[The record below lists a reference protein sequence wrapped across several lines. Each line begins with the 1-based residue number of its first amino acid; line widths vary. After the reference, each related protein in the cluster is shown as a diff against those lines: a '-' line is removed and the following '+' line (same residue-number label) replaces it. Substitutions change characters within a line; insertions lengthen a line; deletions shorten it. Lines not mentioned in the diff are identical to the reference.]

1 MMSLYSRIKIAIS
14 PWETAGTFVRT
25 PKDTNVISDRQ
36 SAESHWISPWL
47 AVICLVLAGCK
58 VSIQHAL
65 DEREANEIV
74 SVLTA
79 HGIDAQKLPEKG
91 KKPTWAVEVPDD
103 SGSDALRIL
112 TELKLPRP
120 HRTTT
125 RDVAQPSGLIE
136 TPSSE
141 KLRQMEALEGDLEQT
156 IETMDGVVSAGVE
169 LVVPS
174 AARPGAPV
182 SASKASAFVRV
193 QKASYER
200 IQQQREQLRSLI
212 SGSVEGLKLDD
223 VTLMVDAVEEHAP
236 LVPPGLSIASKLRA
250 AIYVLSTLL
259 VIVAGLLIVTTL
271 RLRKA
276 RAQPGIRRSL
286 TPRPIPVVQSLQKAA

>member
-1 MMSLYSRIKIAIS
+1 MSFVSRIGLA
-14 PWETAGTFVRT
+14 ALCLLFVGCRT
-25 PKDTNVISDRQ
+25 
-36 SAESHWISPWL
+36 
-47 AVICLVLAGCK
+47 
-58 VSIQHAL
+58 SIQHAL
-65 DEREANEIV
+65 EEREANEIV
-74 SVLTA
+74 SVLIS

-103 SGSDALRIL
+103 TGSDALRIL

-141 KLRQMEALEGDLEQT
+141 KLRQLEALEGDLEQT

-182 SASKASAFVRV
+182 SASKASAFIRV
-193 QKASYER
+193 QKASLER

-223 VTLMVDAVEEHAP
+223 VTLMVDPVEEHAP
-236 LVPPGLSIASKLRA
+236 LAPPGLAMASKLRIA
-250 AIYVLSTLL
+250 VYALSSLL
-259 VIVAGLLIVTTL
+259 VIVAGLLISTTL
-271 RLRKA
+271 RLRKV
-276 RAQPGIRRSL
+276 RAQQPTMRRSL
-286 TPRPIPVVQSLQKAA
+286 TPRPIPIAQSIQKAA